1 MDVRHDAASLYRFVD
16 SVCSGCELT
25 GNYPAYLEANKKFI
39 DYVLELGIA
48 TKAYLRSFPDKIERT
63 TAIDYNLTR
72 QELWLL
78 RSSWEALHRRL
89 KPATAADTLHLPFP
103 LIRALVNRFREID
116 HFKATQF
123 VVIHTEL
130 LNYLQVN
137 AGHVRGTADNIASIV
152 GPRKF
157 DRNLGMIGIPYS
169 QSESLF
175 LNCLISHEFGHYAF
189 SEREVATALAPDLR
203 SALNASFA
211 GVTSL
216 TPNLGAL
223 ISNLV
228 AEWAEE
234 LFCDLFAVRIVGPA
248 FCYAWIEIQDLP
260 NALDHSGR
268 SFHPPAVAEDAK
280 FTSTHPANLYRLQQ
294 HVASLEELGWWD
306 EIAGYSTH
314 YVRLLALAKA
324 FPRSGF
330 KVPIVGFQRYESNI
344 LDALSKLMLAI
355 RRAVNNSVGHIES
368 GVEEYHALRGTLDKY
383 LVRGIVPSSVI
394 VAKGQVPR
402 HPSPLTVLNAAYSFY
417 LTELH
422 HLIEGIEDQRP
433 LWVTH
438 REKWARKVE
447 TWAMKAIDDYL
458 LVNNSKGA

>member
-16 SVCSGCELT
+16 SVCSGCDRR
-25 GNYPAYLEANKKFI
+25 GNYPAYLEANRRFI
-39 DYVLELGIA
+39 DYVAELGVA

-63 TAIDYNLTR
+63 SGSDYNLLR

-89 KPATAADTLHLPFP
+89 KPATEADTLHLPFP

-137 AGHVRGTADNIASIV
+137 AGSVRGTADNIASIV
-152 GPRKF
+152 GPRKL

-169 QSESLF
+169 QSEALF
-175 LNCLISHEFGHYAF
+175 LNCLIAHEFGHYAF
-189 SEREVATALAPDLR
+189 SERQVATTLAPGLR
-203 SALNASFA
+203 SALIAAFA
-211 GVTSL
+211 GVTGL
-216 TPNLGAL
+216 TPNLGAI

-260 NALDHSGR
+260 NALDHSGK
-268 SFHPPAVAEDAK
+268 SFYPPAVAEDAK

-294 HVASLEELGWWD
+294 HVASLEELGWWN

-314 YVRLLALAKA
+314 YVRLLDLAKA
-324 FPRSGF
+324 FPKSGF
-330 KVPIVGFQRYESNI
+330 KVPIIGFQRYEVNI
-344 LDALSKLMLAI
+344 LDTLSKLMPAI
-355 RRAVNNSVGHIES
+355 RQAVKDSVGKI
-368 GVEEYHALRGTLDKY
+368 GTGAEEYHDLRDTLNKY

-394 VAKGQVPR
+394 VTKGQAPR
-402 HPSPLTVLNAAYSFY
+402 NPSP
-417 LTELH
+417 
-422 HLIEGIEDQRP
+422 
-433 LWVTH
+433 
-438 REKWARKVE
+438 
-447 TWAMKAIDDYL
+447 
-458 LVNNSKGA
+458 

>member
-16 SVCSGCELT
+16 SVCSGCERR
-25 GNYPAYLEANKKFI
+25 GNYPAYLEANQRFI
-39 DYVLELGIA
+39 DYVLELGAA
-48 TKAYLRSFPDKIERT
+48 TKAYLRRFPDKIERT

-78 RSSWEALHRRL
+78 RSSWESLHRRL
-89 KPATAADTLHLPFP
+89 KPATEADTLHLPFP
-103 LIRALVNRFREID
+103 LIRALVNRFREIE
-116 HFKATQF
+116 HFKTTQF

-152 GPRKF
+152 GSRKF

-175 LNCLISHEFGHYAF
+175 LNCLIAHEFGHYAF
-189 SEREVATALAPDLR
+189 SEREAATKLAPDLR
-203 SALNASFA
+203 SALTASFA
-211 GVTSL
+211 GVTGL
-216 TPNLGAL
+216 TPNLGAV

-260 NALDHSGR
+260 NALDYSGR

-294 HVASLEELGWWD
+294 HVASLEELGWWK
-306 EIAGYSTH
+306 EIAGYNTH
-314 YVRLLALAKA
+314 YVRLLALSKA
-324 FPRSGF
+324 FPKSDF
-330 KVPIVGFQRYESNI
+330 KVPIFGLQPYESNI
-344 LDALSKLMLAI
+344 LDTLSKLMPAI
-355 RRAVNNSVGHIES
+355 RRAVADSVGQIES
-368 GVEEYHALRGTLDKY
+368 GVKEYHDLRSTLDKY

-417 LTELH
+417 LTELQS
-422 HLIEGIEDQRP
+422 LIEGIEDQKP
-433 LWVTH
+433 LWVDH

-447 TWAMKAIDDYL
+447 TWAMKATDDYL
-458 LVNNSKGA
+458 LMNKSKGA